1 MFNLLQLQAIA
12 GEVAENH
19 ITLEN
24 LEKDARGMS
33 QNFRSRETSAL
44 KTKLSSVRRQW
55 ESLCSRAKDRSSAL
69 TGSVA
74 HWQMYQN
81 LNQQLM
87 PWIEKAEKYCSTE
100 LPKCSSVE
108 EAQDIHKLHQ
118 ASNRLLHDFI
128 LDACIKN
135 TQILIYIIYCLMFQ
149 AFLHECEEQFPVF
162 EKLNTEA
169 GYLMEQPNMQRDIE
183 ALQKRWNNIISSS
196 EDRNHKA
203 DKMYGAW
210 SAFDQEISNFDEILE
225 KFQNKLSEEP
235 NVSSTDVQVLEH
247 ELALCKV

>member
-1 MFNLLQLQAIA
+1 MLQLQAIA

-87 PWIEKAEKYCSTE
+87 PWIEKAEKYCATE

-108 EAQDIHKLHQ
+108 EAQAIHELHQ
-118 ASNRLLHDFI
+118 ASNRLLHDLV

-135 TQILIYIIYCLMFQ
+135 THILIYI
-149 AFLHECEEQFPVF
+149 
-162 EKLNTEA
+162 
-169 GYLMEQPNMQRDIE
+169 
-183 ALQKRWNNIISSS
+183 
-196 EDRNHKA
+196 
-203 DKMYGAW
+203 
-210 SAFDQEISNFDEILE
+210 
-225 KFQNKLSEEP
+225 
-235 NVSSTDVQVLEH
+235 
-247 ELALCKV
+247 